1 MKKSMKSA
9 AMLLIS
15 VLATSTLVTAC
26 SSGSSNQPNASGA
39 PELSGSAKP
48 DLKPVELTMV
58 FPVASEQKDLK
69 AVQEKINKI
78 TKEKINAT
86 VKLVQ
91 ITKGAWAQQT
101 TLMLSGNE
109 KMDLIVS
116 GRGTY
121 EQQVAKGN
129 YLALDDYIAKYG
141 QGAQKALD
149 DLDPAYLKATRING
163 KSYGITSIRDLANDF
178 GISMR
183 KDLVDKYKIDTKAI
197 RSLDDLDAVFK
208 VIKENE
214 PDVIPV
220 TKFANS
226 ILGSTPFSTGMMD
239 PLGDGFGVLT
249 AHDNGMKV
257 VNWVETPEY
266 AKLLDTT
273 RRWYLAGYVA
283 KDAATSTEIWQ
294 NLMKAGKAFST
305 FHHMSPFSEAANSLS
320 VGKDLV
326 EVRLLPAVAT
336 NSHITAY
343 MWSIPRNAQDPERS
357 MMLLNLMYTDKDL
370 VNLLDWGIEGQHYVK
385 KSDNVI
391 DFPQG
396 VNASNSG
403 YYPYQNWL
411 FGNMFLSYLFNGEDP
426 DRNKKLAEFIKN
438 SKKSKALGF
447 IYNPESVKTEI
458 AALTNVSNQYAL
470 ALETG
475 TVDPAKVLPE
485 YIKQMKAAGI
495 DKVIAEK
502 QKQLDAWAAA
512 NK

>member
-15 VLATSTLVTAC
+15 VLAASTLVTAC
-26 SSGSSNQPNASGA
+26 SSGSSNQPNTSGA
-39 PELSGSAKP
+39 PGLSDSAKP
-48 DLKPVELTMV
+48 DLEPVELTMV
-58 FPVASEQKDLK
+58 FPVNTEQKDLK
-69 AVQEKINKI
+69 AVEEEINKI
-78 TKEKINAT
+78 TQKKINAT

-149 DLDPAYLKATRING
+149 DLDPAYLKASRIDG
-163 KSYGITSIRDLANDF
+163 KTYGITSIRDLASDF

-183 KDLVDKYKIDTKAI
+183 KDLVDKYKIDTNAI
-197 RSLDDLDAVFK
+197 RSVDDLDTVFK

-214 PDVIPV
+214 PDVTPV
-220 TKFANS
+220 IKFSNS
-226 ILGSTPFSTGMMD
+226 ILGSPFSAGMMD
-239 PLGDGFGVLT
+239 PLGDGFGVLQ
-249 AHDNGMKV
+249 AHNDGMKV
-257 VNWVETPEY
+257 VNWIETPEY

-305 FHHMSPFSEAANSLS
+305 FHHMSPFSEAANSLT
-320 VGKDLV
+320 VGQDLI
-326 EVRLLPAVAT
+326 EVRLLPAASGTTSV
-336 NSHITAY
+336 ITY
-343 MWSIPRNAQDPERS
+343 MWSIPRNAQNPERS
-357 MMLLNLMYTDKDL
+357 MMLLDLMYTDKDFI
-370 VNLLDWGIEGQHYVK
+370 NLLDWGIEGQHYVK

-391 DFPQG
+391 DFPEG

-403 YYPYQNWL
+403 YYPYENWL
-411 FGNMFLSYLFNGEDP
+411 FGNMFLSYVFNGEDP
-426 DRNKKLAEFIKN
+426 DRNQKLEEFIKN
-438 SKKSKALGF
+438 SKKSKAMGF

-458 AALTNVSNQYAL
+458 AALTNVVNQYAL

>member
-1 MKKSMKSA
+1 MKKRMKSA
-9 AMLLIS
+9 SMLLIS

-39 PELSGSAKP
+39 PKLSDSAKP
-48 DLKPVELTMV
+48 DLKPIELTMV

-78 TKEKINAT
+78 TQEKINAT

-121 EQQVAKGN
+121 EQQTAKGN

-149 DLDPAYLKATRING
+149 DLDPAILKAARING
-163 KSYGITSIRDLANDF
+163 KTYGITSIRDLANDF

-226 ILGSTPFSTGMMD
+226 ILGSPFSLGMMD
-239 PLGDGFGVLT
+239 PLGDGFGVLP

-257 VNWVETPEY
+257 VNWQETSEY

-283 KDAATSTEIWQ
+283 KDAATNNEIWQ
-294 NLMKAGKAFST
+294 NLMKAGKVFST

-320 VGKDLV
+320 VGKDLI

-336 NSHITAY
+336 TTNITGY
-343 MWSIPRNAQDPERS
+343 MWSIPRNAQNPERS
-357 MMLLNLMYTDKDL
+357 MMLLNLMYTDKDFI
-370 VNLLDWGIEGQHYVK
+370 NLLDWGIEGQHYVK

-403 YYPYQNWL
+403 YYPYENWL
-411 FGNMFLSYLFNGEDP
+411 FGNMFLSYVFNGEDP

-447 IYNPESVKTEI
+447 AYNPEFVKTEI
-458 AALTNVSNQYAL
+458 AALTNVANQYAL

-475 TVDPAKVLPE
+475 TVDPAKILPE
-485 YIKQMKAAGI
+485 YIKQMKAAGV
-495 DKVIAEK
+495 DKVVAEK

>member
-1 MKKSMKSA
+1 MKKRMKNA
-9 AMLLIS
+9 AILLIS

-26 SSGSSNQPNASGA
+26 SPGSSNQPSASGA

-58 FPVASEQKDLK
+58 IPVSTEQKDLK

-78 TKEKINAT
+78 TLEKINAT

-91 ITKGAWAQQT
+91 ITRGPWAQQT

-109 KMDLIVS
+109 KVDLIVS

-121 EQQVAKGN
+121 EQQAAKGY

-149 DLDPAYLKATRING
+149 DLDPAILKASRING
-163 KSYGITSIRDLANDF
+163 KTYGITSIRDLANDF

-220 TKFANS
+220 TKFTNS
-226 ILGSTPFSTGMMD
+226 ILGSPFSLGMAD
-239 PLGDGFGVLT
+239 PLGDGFGVLP

-283 KDAATSTEIWQ
+283 KDAATNNEIWQ

-305 FHHMSPFSEAANSLS
+305 FHHMSPFSVAANSIS

-336 NSHITAY
+336 TTNITSFL
-343 MWSIPRNAQDPERS
+343 WSIPTNAQNPERS
-357 MMLLNLMYTDKDL
+357 MMLLNLMYTDKDFI
-370 VNLLDWGIEGQHYVK
+370 NLLDWGIEGQHYVK

-403 YYPYQNWL
+403 YYPSLNWL

-447 IYNPESVKTEI
+447 AYNPEAVKTEI
-458 AALTNVSNQYAL
+458 AALTNVVSQYAL

-475 TVDPAKVLPE
+475 TVDPAKLLPE
-485 YIKQMKAAGI
+485 YIKQMKAAGV